1 MKKLSVFSMIGV
13 ILLNIGGIAYS
24 QEYKDI
30 VKDTSDCMPKST
42 NILAAKTKI
51 LEGQTFRFIKFMDS
65 DGNISSVILDPAGKA
80 VAESDLPTVEHS
92 VIENDLSIYC
102 VKSLPTQII

>member
-42 NILAAKTKI
+42 NRLAVK
-51 LEGQTFRFIKFMDS
+51 LDS
-65 DGNISSVILDPAGKA
+65 GRGDI
-80 VAESDLPTVEHS
+80 
-92 VIENDLSIYC
+92 SIY
-102 VKSLPTQII
+102 KIYGS